1 MQKKLT
7 AFIQTIQDVVIIIN
21 RQGIIQFCNP
31 SIKEVLGY
39 EPDELVG
46 QNVSVLMGYPHKSRH
61 DAYLHQ
67 HNTTGVKKIIGI
79 GREVIAI
86 HKNGEKIPV
95 RLNVSPLEIDGEHLY
110 MGMLYDLTNHQSL
123 KKHIATINTGLEA
136 EIEARNQDLTKA
148 LDELTKNRLV
158 LEQKII
164 ETQLAEERLLAAQKN
179 IEKALK
185 KERELNELKT
195 RFISTASHEF
205 RTPLSSIL
213 SSASLIERYTTTETN
228 KNRLKHV
235 NRIKSSVQNLTEI
248 LNDFL
253 SLSKLEEG
261 KVAIGRQLF
270 NLEDVIINIIEEI
283 SVSAKKNQTFD
294 YQHTGD
300 NNLIH
305 SNLQSVK
312 NILINLLSNAVKYSG
327 EQSSVYIRSN
337 VTEAGVLI
345 EVQDEGMGIPPEQQP
360 FLFTRFFR
368 ADNATN
374 IQGTGLGLFIVQ
386 KYLENLNGSISF
398 TSELNKGTT
407 FSINIPNEQPA

>member
-1 MQKKLT
+1 MQKKLA
-7 AFIQTIQDVVIIIN
+7 AFIQTIQDAVIIIN
-21 RQGIIQFCNP
+21 PEGIIQFCNH
-31 SIKEVLGY
+31 SIEEILGY
-39 EPDELVG
+39 QPEDLKSK
-46 QNVSVLMGYPHKSRH
+46 NVSILMGYPHQGKH
-61 DAYLHQ
+61 DGYLHQ
-67 HNTTGVKKIIGI
+67 HNTTGIKKIIGI

-86 HKNGEKIPV
+86 HKNGDKVPV
-95 RLNVSPLEIDGEHLY
+95 RLNVSPLEIDGQNLY
-110 MGMLYDLTNHQSL
+110 MGMLYDLTNQHSL
-123 KKHIATINTGLEA
+123 KKHIANINSSLEA
-136 EIEARNQDLTKA
+136 EIEARNQELSNA
-148 LDELTKNRLV
+148 LEELTKNRLV

-164 ETQLAEERLLAAQKN
+164 ETQLAEEQLLAAQKD
-179 IEKALK
+179 IEKALR

-228 KNRLKHV
+228 DKRLKHI

-253 SLSKLEEG
+253 SLSKMEEG
-261 KVAIGRQLF
+261 KVAQGRQLF
-270 NLEDVIINIIEEI
+270 NLEEAISNVVEEM
-283 SVSAKKNQTFD
+283 SVSAKTGQLFD
-294 YQHTGD
+294 YQHSGN

-312 NILINLLSNAVKYSG
+312 NILINLLSNAIKYSG
-327 EQSSVYIRSN
+327 EQSCIYIRSTIDDHN
-337 VTEAGVLI
+337 ILI

-368 ADNATN
+368 ADNVTA

-398 TSELNKGTT
+398 TSKLNQGTT
-407 FSINIPNEQPA
+407 FSINIPKEEIS